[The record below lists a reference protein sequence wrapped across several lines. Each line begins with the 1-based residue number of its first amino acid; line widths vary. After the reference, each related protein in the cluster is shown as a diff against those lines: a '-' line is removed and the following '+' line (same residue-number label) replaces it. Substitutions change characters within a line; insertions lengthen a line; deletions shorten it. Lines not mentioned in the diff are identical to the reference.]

1 MKKISSVIVIASLLF
16 FSACNNSGKEK
27 EESKKDSTPTVKA
40 PEKPAPA
47 PDVIVLVQ
55 HQVKSFDKWI
65 PVFKADDSARKA
77 NGLTTVL
84 VGKGLDNPNAVIVGM
99 LASDVQKAKQFA
111 AAPQLKDVMQKAG
124 VVGAPTISY
133 VTILRNDT
141 TDIPQKDRVL
151 VSHHVKDFDAWL
163 KVYDGEGKDTRAA
176 NGLIDRGLGRGVD
189 DPNTV
194 YILFAISDMK
204 KAKARSNSPEMKK
217 LMTDAGV
224 DSKPVM
230 TFYKVVE

>member
-16 FSACNNSGKEK
+16 FSACNNSGNEK